1 MYTNP
6 GPYTSPGPLT
16 RWRSAA
22 AHASYATTLTVP
34 HPWRRARAT
43 APGAQRTLDSP
54 TRDGRPS
61 ARSHQAT
68 RSAHARLLNG
78 QQPRK
83 LLQQRPAVARG
94 SRGSCRCEEAASGG
108 RCAASGGGAALPGR
122 SSTQMKATPDLR
134 KERARDPV
142 SRATQ
147 KPRAAWPHTSP
158 SEDIGCCSCAELAMP
173 EEQRSCQHSSTEHVV
188 RIKFEAERRACDA
201 WHGRAECGPRFRT
214 RGQRVNQRV
223 ERALIA
229 ERQRG
234 CAMRALV
241 LCGGA
246 HAHDEGDAAG
256 ADLGVKL
263 HHRAEGPGQLG
274 SIVGH
279 PSRRAGRR
287 WLRSIGKV
295 A

>member
-1 MYTNP
+1 
-6 GPYTSPGPLT
+6 
-16 RWRSAA
+16 
-22 AHASYATTLTVP
+22 
-34 HPWRRARAT
+34 
-43 APGAQRTLDSP
+43 
-54 TRDGRPS
+54 
-61 ARSHQAT
+61 
-68 RSAHARLLNG
+68 
-78 QQPRK
+78 
-83 LLQQRPAVARG
+83 
-94 SRGSCRCEEAASGG
+94 
-108 RCAASGGGAALPGR
+108 
-122 SSTQMKATPDLR
+122 
-134 KERARDPV
+134 
-142 SRATQ
+142 
-147 KPRAAWPHTSP
+147 
-158 SEDIGCCSCAELAMP
+158 MP

-188 RIKFEAERRACDA
+188 RIKFEAGRRACDA

-263 HHRAEGPGQLG
+263 LHRTEGPGQLG
-274 SIVGH
+274 SIFGH

-287 WLRSIGKV
+287 RLRSIGNARV
-295 A
+295 WL